1 MVIAPPSRIASDSR
15 KSKPVKIR
23 SQPSNSNSA
32 IAMVGNDQLPSVVVH
47 GNEKEPAAMNLYN
60 EATGKASR
68 YKS

>member
-1 MVIAPPSRIASDSR
+1 
-15 KSKPVKIR
+15 
-23 SQPSNSNSA
+23 
-32 IAMVGNDQLPSVVVH
+32 MVGNDQLPSVVVH